1 MNPSLSLTSRVRAA
15 QIRPSMFKEKVSP
28 LEKRVDALSEEMRAN
43 FASLQ
48 EQLGAIQK
56 AMSA

>member
-1 MNPSLSLTSRVRAA
+1 
-15 QIRPSMFKEKVSP
+15 MFKEKVSP